1 MKSGLKTVTRWKKKK
16 TSKGGKSLLKYISC
30 VYILYS
36 IIIEYIFLYIL
47 YINIYTIFII
57 YIIYSVHLY
66 IIYSKYKVKAEIWE
80 C

>member
-1 MKSGLKTVTRWKKKK
+1 MGKKKK
-16 TSKGGKSLLKYISC
+16 NSFKGGKSLLKYISC

-36 IIIEYIFLYIL
+36 IIIEYIFIYTLYIH
-47 YINIYTIFII
+47 IYLL

>member
-1 MKSGLKTVTRWKKKK
+1 MGKKKK
-16 TSKGGKSLLKYISC
+16 KKNSFKGGKSLLKYISC

-36 IIIEYIFLYIL
+36 IIIEYIFIYTLYIH
-47 YINIYTIFII
+47 IYTIFII